1 MAEKLQ
7 AVQEQAQNVYGK
19 VYGTAHKTFLAGV
32 GMMAWAQDEI
42 VDLWVH
48 GNEFA
53 DKLVVRGEEISK
65 VRQAQINELI
75 EKNQAQVKDAANK
88 TTETFDKYSEQVLTR
103 VNVKLPTV
111 EDLDVLN
118 KKVATLS
125 RKLNK
130 TAKEQQEVLIDL
142 DAKVTNIDNKLNA
155 VLEEKAVA

>member
-53 DKLVVRGEEISK
+53 DKLVVQFLCVGWKLYVPEFHLSANRLCRRRNISHGSL
-65 VRQAQINELI
+65 LI
-75 EKNQAQVKDAANK
+75 RSQNKSRRSPQVGIRCSV
-88 TTETFDKYSEQVLTR
+88 YLQVSDPRYL
-103 VNVKLPTV
+103 
-111 EDLDVLN
+111 
-118 KKVATLS
+118 
-125 RKLNK
+125 
-130 TAKEQQEVLIDL
+130 
-142 DAKVTNIDNKLNA
+142 
-155 VLEEKAVA
+155 